1 MLKNRFE
8 KVVYSIIIMTVGIG
22 APVCYVSSKENEKKK
37 QIDFF
42 SKRNI

>member
-22 APVCYVSSKENEKKK
+22 SPVCYVSSKEKKK